1 MNATLSAGTRSAVP
15 TPVDPPAPVP
25 AVVRVTIALSGAAL
39 AGVLTSFG
47 QAVPALASVS
57 NSAGP
62 WFLVSAL
69 LCLAAGA
76 RAGRFAL
83 PLAMVLGVVLLELMH
98 VGYWATTVLRGF
110 PDVLSITN
118 PWVLHGGAGRACS
131 PARSPWPCGPA
142 TAVARG
148 GVRRD
153 APRCSSVRASAA
165 CCRSPRRPGV
175 VTWIVEIVVGAVVL
189 ARRGRA
195 GRVTGGTGR
204 GARHRR
210 RRDGRGARRSTCC
223 SAVLTRPAAF
233 LPAGRAGSD
242 PPARGCL
249 GCPTAAARR
258 LCPASVAPAR
268 IGPCTSSRSSACGTA
283 RSSRSSPSSSRS
295 SAASRSPA

>member
-62 WFLVSAL
+62 WFLVAAL

-83 PLAMVLGVVLLELMH
+83 PLAMVLGVVLRELMH

-118 PWVLHGGAGRACS
+118 PWVLLGVPAGLLA
-131 PARSPWPCGPA
+131 G
-142 TAVARG
+142 AVAVA
-148 GVRRD
+148 VRSRD
-153 APRCSSVRASAA
+153 ARWRAGALGVTAA
-165 CCRSPRRPGV
+165 VLVGEGIRGLLQV
-175 VTWIVEIVVGAVVL
+175 AATTGHVTWVVEIVVGVVL
-189 ARRGRA
+189 LGIGVLGTRSPVARVVA
-195 GRVTGGTGR
+195 LGTGVV
-204 GARHRR
+204 G
-210 RRDGRGARRSTCC
+210 TV
-223 SAVLTRPAAF
+223 AVLGAY
-233 LPAGRAGSD
+233 LV
-242 PPARGCL
+242 L
-249 GCPTAAARR
+249 G
-258 LCPASVAPAR
+258 
-268 IGPCTSSRSSACGTA
+268 GF
-283 RSSRSSPSSSRS
+283 
-295 SAASRSPA
+295 